1 MSKGKKILA
10 ATLAGCLALSTAGV
24 TVFAAEKTEEPEVS
38 YQSADSRTIII
49 PTKDFIDKYLGG
61 EEGWARLSRFLANT
75 VGQIVTGTYAEDMA
89 EVLMRMYT
97 DGIIIGNPAEMTQEE
112 VNWMLDQ
119 IYWVYSNNPEFVSW
133 AVDCTKMLENWV
145 DASIHSSDPFHQKL
159 AVYYD
164 QWLRENCKP
173 DFWPDNPTE
182 PDTSEPDTSDT
193 TEPGTSETDTTE
205 PDTSDTGTSES
216 DVSVPDT
223 SAPDVTDSTEPSSD
237 ESQITTEEEPSLD
250 DNDKDDNG
258 NSNVSTGDAAMI
270 GLGVVLATSAVC
282 VAILR
287 KKAK

>member
-89 EVLMRMYT
+89 EVLMRMYR

-133 AVDCTKMLENWV
+133 TVDCTKMLENWV
-145 DASIHSSDPFHQKL
+145 DASIHSSDPYHQKL

-173 DFWPDNPTE
+173 DFWPDE

-193 TEPGTSETDTTE
+193 TETGTSETDTTE

>member
-10 ATLAGCLALSTAGV
+10 ATLAGCLALSAAGV
-24 TVFAAEKTEEPEVS
+24 TAFAAEKTEEPEVS

-89 EVLMRMYT
+89 EVLMRMYN

-133 AVDCTKMLENWV
+133 AVDCTKMFENWV

-173 DFWPDNPTE
+173 DFWPDNP
-182 PDTSEPDTSDT
+182 SEPDTSDT
-193 TEPGTSETDTTE
+193 DTTEPITSEPDTTE
-205 PDTSDTGTSES
+205 PDTSET

-237 ESQITTEEEPSLD
+237 ESQIPTEEEPSLD